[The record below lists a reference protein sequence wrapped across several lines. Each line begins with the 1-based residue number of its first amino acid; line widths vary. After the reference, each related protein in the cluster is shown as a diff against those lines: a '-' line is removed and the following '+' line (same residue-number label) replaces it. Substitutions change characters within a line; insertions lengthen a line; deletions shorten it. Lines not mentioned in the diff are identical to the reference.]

1 MVPKA
6 PVICL
11 TDGKLNKIKT
21 KKRKKRKNNKKGLK
35 NKLKR
40 RKKCIKKMNELKF
53 YSSKVIYWLVELFC
67 RFTSVKV
74 VGNRFSLLV
83 A

>member
-6 PVICL
+6 PFICL

-21 KKRKKRKNNKKGLK
+21 KKEKRKNNKKGLK

-40 RKKCIKKMNELKF
+40 RKKCIKKMNEFKF
-53 YSSKVIYWLVELFC
+53 YSSKVKYWLVELFC

-74 VGNRFSLLV
+74 VGNRFSLPV